1 MRILWA
7 SVRDL
12 DADLCATTQRALAKG
27 LGEHGHEVTF
37 LGPGATSVT
46 IEGVDHKTID
56 VRARAGRRSRAIAE
70 AMLDRW
76 GEFSTPDV
84 VLVEWPLLRSLL
96 KAGVLDEVP
105 WMLVDR
111 SPPADAGFLA
121 RLHWFIW
128 RRAWRLA
135 TKAGRQHAGP
145 VGTVVSEAHARQ
157 VRSFTKLNA
166 ERVVV
171 LQAGVDLR
179 RFLPGPERRSTE
191 RTLHMVYHG
200 RMDRNRGVLA
210 LPMVHQKAK
219 NAGLDVT
226 LTLMGEGDALG
237 ALKRMA
243 KGSDDVHVL
252 GRLPQDEVAHRL
264 GTSHLG
270 LLPMPEHRAW
280 SLASPLKRSE
290 YLASGLMVA
299 GMDHDGH
306 RLSGETPF
314 MHLFA
319 KEDFHDGIVDLLKRM
334 ERDASVY
341 VEGKRAARRYAD
353 DHLGWTHSVDAL
365 HAAIE
370 QRVDEVGPKEKV
382 VPGFGETASPG
393 PPTSAPVVE
402 EAPEPEPAKP
412 EPVEVQPPEPQPAPE
427 PEPAQAPTGPRRK
440 I

>member
-27 LGEHGHEVTF
+27 LGERGHDVTF
-37 LGPGATSVT
+37 LGPGAASVT
-46 IEGVDHKTID
+46 IEGVDHQTIE
-56 VRARAGRRSRAIAE
+56 VRARAGRRSRAIA
-70 AMLDRW
+70 AAILDRW
-76 GEFSTPDV
+76 VEITDPDV
-84 VLVEWPLLRSLL
+84 VLVEWPLLRPLL

-111 SPPADAGFLA
+111 SPPADAGLLA
-121 RLHWFIW
+121 RLHWFVW

-135 TKAGRQHAGP
+135 AKTGRKHAGP

-157 VRSFTKLNA
+157 VRSFTKLDA

-252 GRLPQDEVAHRL
+252 GRLAQDEVAHRL

-290 YLASGLMVA
+290 YLASGLMIA
-299 GMDHDGH
+299 GIDHDGH
-306 RLSGETPF
+306 RLSGEAPF

-353 DHLGWTHSVDAL
+353 EHLGWVHSVDAL

-370 QRVDEVGPKEKV
+370 RRVDEMGPKEKV
-382 VPGFGETASPG
+382 VPGVGEAPSPE

-402 EAPEPEPAKP
+402 ERPEPEPAKP

-440 I
+440 M

>member
-12 DADLCATTQRALAKG
+12 DADLCATTQRAFAKG
-27 LGEHGHEVTF
+27 LAECGHEVTF
-37 LGPGATSVT
+37 LGPGVTSVA
-46 IEGVDHKTID
+46 IDGVGHQALE
-56 VRARAGRRSRAIAE
+56 VRARPGRRSRAIAE
-70 AMLDRW
+70 AILVRW
-76 GEFSTPDV
+76 GEISTPDV

-121 RLHWFIW
+121 RIHWFVW

-135 TKAGRQHAGP
+135 AKAGRQHAGP

-157 VRSFTKLNA
+157 VRSFTKLDA

-237 ALKRMA
+237 ALRRMA

-299 GMDHDGH
+299 GIDHDGH

-334 ERDASVY
+334 ERDATVY
-341 VEGKRAARRYAD
+341 VEGKRAARRFAD

-382 VPGFGETASPG
+382 VPGVAGNPVPEPE
-393 PPTSAPVVE
+393 PVVQ
-402 EAPEPEPAKP
+402 EAPEPEPSKP
-412 EPVEVQPPEPQPAPE
+412 DPVEVEAPEPEAAPE

-440 I
+440 M

>member
-1 MRILWA
+1 M
-7 SVRDL
+7 
-12 DADLCATTQRALAKG
+12 
-27 LGEHGHEVTF
+27 
-37 LGPGATSVT
+37 
-46 IEGVDHKTID
+46 
-56 VRARAGRRSRAIAE
+56 
-70 AMLDRW
+70 
-76 GEFSTPDV
+76 
-84 VLVEWPLLRSLL
+84 VLIEWPLLRPLL
-96 KAGVLDEVP
+96 KAGVLNDVP
-105 WMLVDR
+105 WMLLDR

-121 RLHWFIW
+121 RIHWFVW

-135 TKAGRQHAGP
+135 AKAGRQHAGP

-157 VRSFTKLNA
+157 VRSFTKLDA

-299 GMDHDGH
+299 GIDHDGH

-353 DHLGWTHSVDAL
+353 DHFGWTHSVDAL
-365 HAAIE
+365 HTAIE

-382 VPGFGETASPG
+382 VPGFGETPSPE
-393 PPTSAPVVE
+393 PPTNPWFRKRLNLNRRSQSRSRCSRLSLNRRQNLNPLRHRPVHDERCDQGRPTAWTCQPDSAK
-402 EAPEPEPAKP
+402 ASRSN
-412 EPVEVQPPEPQPAPE
+412 
-427 PEPAQAPTGPRRK
+427 TRRPS
-440 I
+440 

>member
-37 LGPGATSVT
+37 LGPGDASVA
-46 IEGVDHKTID
+46 IDGVDHQALE

-70 AMLDRW
+70 AILARW
-76 GEFSTPDV
+76 SEISAPDL
-84 VLVEWPLLRSLL
+84 VLVEWPLLRPLL
-96 KAGVLDEVP
+96 KAGVLNDVP

-121 RLHWFIW
+121 RLHWFVW

-135 TKAGRQHAGP
+135 AKAGRQHAGP

-157 VRSFTKLNA
+157 VRSFTKLDA

-365 HAAIE
+365 HAAIK

-382 VPGFGETASPG
+382 VPGFDGD
-393 PPTSAPVVE
+393 PTPEPEPVVE

-412 EPVEVQPPEPQPAPE
+412 ELVEVQPPEPQPAPE

-440 I
+440 M

>member
-27 LGEHGHEVTF
+27 LGECGHEVTF
-37 LGPGATSVT
+37 LGPGVTSVA
-46 IEGVDHKTID
+46 IDGVDHQTLE
-56 VRARAGRRSRAIAE
+56 VRARPGRRSRAIAE
-70 AMLDRW
+70 AILVRW
-76 GEFSTPDV
+76 GEISTPDV
-84 VLVEWPLLRSLL
+84 VLVEWPLLRPLL
-96 KAGVLDEVP
+96 KAGVLNDVP
-105 WMLVDR
+105 WMLLDR

-121 RLHWFIW
+121 RIHWFVW

-135 TKAGRQHAGP
+135 AKAGRQHAGP

-157 VRSFTKLNA
+157 VRSFTKLDA

-299 GMDHDGH
+299 GIDHDGH

-341 VEGKRAARRYAD
+341 VEGKRAARRHAD

-365 HAAIE
+365 HTAIE

-382 VPGFGETASPG
+382 VPGFAGNPVPEPEPEPSKPDPVEVETPEPEA
-393 PPTSAPVVE
+393 
-402 EAPEPEPAKP
+402 APEPEPAS
-412 EPVEVQPPEPQPAPE
+412 
-427 PEPAQAPTGPRRK
+427 APTGPRRK

>member
-37 LGPGATSVT
+37 LGPGVTSVA
-46 IEGVDHKTID
+46 IDGVDHQTID
-56 VRARAGRRSRAIAE
+56 VRARPGRRSRAIAE
-70 AMLDRW
+70 AILVRW
-76 GEFSTPDV
+76 GEISTPDV
-84 VLVEWPLLRSLL
+84 VLIEWPLLRPLL
-96 KAGVLDEVP
+96 
-105 WMLVDR
+105 DR

-121 RLHWFIW
+121 RIHWFVW

-135 TKAGRQHAGP
+135 AKAGRQHAGP

-157 VRSFTKLNA
+157 VRSFTKLDA
-166 ERVVV
+166 KRVVV

-237 ALKRMA
+237 ALRRMA

-299 GMDHDGH
+299 GIDHDGH

-382 VPGFGETASPG
+382 VPGVAGIPVPEPE
-393 PPTSAPVVE
+393 PVVQ
-402 EAPEPEPAKP
+402 EAPEPEPSKP
-412 EPVEVQPPEPQPAPE
+412 DPVEVETPEPEAAPE
-427 PEPAQAPTGPRRK
+427 PEPASAPTGPRRK

>member
-37 LGPGATSVT
+37 LGPGVTSVA
-46 IEGVDHKTID
+46 IDGVDHQTID
-56 VRARAGRRSRAIAE
+56 VRARPGRRSRAIAE
-70 AMLDRW
+70 AILVRW
-76 GEFSTPDV
+76 GEISTPDV
-84 VLVEWPLLRSLL
+84 VLIEWPLLRPLL
-96 KAGVLDEVP
+96 KAGVLNDVP
-105 WMLVDR
+105 WMLLDR

-121 RLHWFIW
+121 RIHWFVW

-135 TKAGRQHAGP
+135 AKAGRQHAGP
-145 VGTVVSEAHARQ
+145 VGTVVSEANARQ
-157 VRSFTKLNA
+157 VRSFTKLDA

-299 GMDHDGH
+299 GIDHDGH

-353 DHLGWTHSVDAL
+353 DHFGWTHSVDAL
-365 HAAIE
+365 HTAIE

-382 VPGFGETASPG
+382 VPGFAGNPVPEPE
-393 PPTSAPVVE
+393 PVVQ
-402 EAPEPEPAKP
+402 EAPEPEPSKP
-412 EPVEVQPPEPQPAPE
+412 DPVEVETPEPEAAPE
-427 PEPAQAPTGPRRK
+427 PEPASAPTGPRRK
-440 I
+440 M

>member
-12 DADLCATTQRALAKG
+12 DADLCATTQRAFAKG
-27 LGEHGHEVTF
+27 LAECGHEVTF
-37 LGPGATSVT
+37 LGPGVTSVA
-46 IEGVDHKTID
+46 IDGVDHQTLE
-56 VRARAGRRSRAIAE
+56 VRARPGRRSRAIAE
-70 AMLDRW
+70 AILVRW
-76 GEFSTPDV
+76 GEISTPDV

-121 RLHWFIW
+121 RVHWFVW

-135 TKAGRQHAGP
+135 AKAGRKHAGS

-157 VRSFTKLNA
+157 VRSFTKLDA

-171 LQAGVDLR
+171 LPAGVDLR

-252 GRLPQDEVAHRL
+252 GRLPQDEVTHRL

-299 GMDHDGH
+299 GIDHDGH

-334 ERDASVY
+334 ERDATVY

-382 VPGFGETASPG
+382 VPGVAGNPVPEPE
-393 PPTSAPVVE
+393 PVVQ
-402 EAPEPEPAKP
+402 EAPEPEPSKP
-412 EPVEVQPPEPQPAPE
+412 DPVEVETPEPEAAPE
-427 PEPAQAPTGPRRK
+427 PEPASAPTGPRRK
-440 I
+440 M

>member
-12 DADLCATTQRALAKG
+12 DADLCATTQRALAKK
-27 LGEHGHEVTF
+27 LGERGHEVTF
-37 LGPGATSVT
+37 LGPGVTSVA
-46 IEGVDHKTID
+46 IEGVDQQALE
-56 VRARAGRRSRAIAE
+56 VRARPGRRSRAIAG
-70 AMLDRW
+70 AILARW
-76 GEFSTPDV
+76 GEISTPDV
-84 VLVEWPLLRSLL
+84 VLVEWPLLRPLL
-96 KAGVLDEVP
+96 KAGVLDQVP

-121 RLHWFIW
+121 RIHWFVW

-135 TKAGRQHAGP
+135 AKAGRKHAGP

-157 VRSFTKLNA
+157 VRSFTKLDA

-171 LQAGVDLR
+171 LPAGVDLR

-226 LTLMGEGDALG
+226 LTLMGDGDALG

-243 KGSDDVHVL
+243 KGNDDVHVL

-299 GMDHDGH
+299 GIDHDGH
-306 RLSGETPF
+306 RLSGDPSF

-319 KEDFHDGIVDLLKRM
+319 MEDFHDGIVDLLKRM

-341 VEGKRAARRYAD
+341 VEGKRAARKYAD
-353 DHLGWTHSVDAL
+353 EHLGWTHSADAL

-370 QRVDEVGPKEKV
+370 RRVDEVRPKEKA
-382 VPGFGETASPG
+382 VPGFAGD
-393 PPTSAPVVE
+393 PVPEPEPAVQ
-402 EAPEPEPAKP
+402 EAPEPEPSKP
-412 EPVEVQPPEPQPAPE
+412 EPVEVQPHEPEPAPEPQPE
-427 PEPAQAPTGPRRK
+427 QAPTGPRRK

>member
-27 LGEHGHEVTF
+27 LGEGGHEVTF
-37 LGPGATSVT
+37 LGPGVTSVA
-46 IEGVDHKTID
+46 IDGVDHQTID
-56 VRARAGRRSRAIAE
+56 VRARPGRRSRAIAE
-70 AMLDRW
+70 AILVRW
-76 GEFSTPDV
+76 GEISTPDV
-84 VLVEWPLLRSLL
+84 VLIEWPLLRPLL
-96 KAGVLDEVP
+96 KAGVLNDVP
-105 WMLVDR
+105 WMLLDR

-121 RLHWFIW
+121 RIHWFVW

-135 TKAGRQHAGP
+135 AKAGRQHAGP

-157 VRSFTKLNA
+157 VRSFTKLDA

-237 ALKRMA
+237 ALRRMA

-299 GMDHDGH
+299 GIDHDGH

-353 DHLGWTHSVDAL
+353 DHFGWTHSVDAL
-365 HAAIE
+365 HTAIE

-382 VPGFGETASPG
+382 VPGVAGNPVPEPE
-393 PPTSAPVVE
+393 PVVQ
-402 EAPEPEPAKP
+402 EAPEPEPSKP
-412 EPVEVQPPEPQPAPE
+412 DPVEVETPEPEAAPE
-427 PEPAQAPTGPRRK
+427 PEPASAPTGPRRK

>member
-27 LGEHGHEVTF
+27 LGERGHEVTF
-37 LGPGATSVT
+37 LGPGATPVT
-46 IEGVDHKTID
+46 IEGVDHQALP
-56 VRARAGRRSRAIAE
+56 VRARPGRRSRAIAE
-70 AMLDRW
+70 AILARW
-76 GEFSTPDV
+76 SEISAPDL
-84 VLVEWPLLRSLL
+84 VLVEWPLLRPLL
-96 KAGVLDEVP
+96 KAGVLNDIP
-105 WMLVDR
+105 WMLLDR

-121 RLHWFIW
+121 RIHWFVW

-135 TKAGRQHAGP
+135 AKAGRKHAGP

-157 VRSFTKLNA
+157 VRSFTKLDT

-237 ALKRMA
+237 ALKRIA

-280 SLASPLKRSE
+280 SMASPLKRSE

-370 QRVDEVGPKEKV
+370 RRVDEVGPKEKV
-382 VPGFGETASPG
+382 VPGFDGTPSAE
-393 PPTSAPVVE
+393 PPTPASVVE
-402 EAPEPEPAKP
+402 EAPEPKPAKP
-412 EPVEVQPPEPQPAPE
+412 EPVEVQPTEPEPTPE

-440 I
+440 M

>member
-37 LGPGATSVT
+37 LGPGVTSVA
-46 IEGVDHKTID
+46 IEGVDHQGIE
-56 VRARAGRRSRAIAE
+56 VRARPGRRSRAIAG
-70 AMLDRW
+70 AILARW
-76 GEFSTPDV
+76 GEISTPDV
-84 VLVEWPLLRSLL
+84 VLVEWPLLRPLL
-96 KAGVLDEVP
+96 KAGVLDDVP

-111 SPPADAGFLA
+111 SPPADTGFLA
-121 RLHWFIW
+121 RIHWFVW

-135 TKAGRQHAGP
+135 AKAGRQHAGP

-157 VRSFTKLNA
+157 VRSFTKLDA

-237 ALKRMA
+237 ALRRMA

-299 GMDHDGH
+299 GIDHDGH

-353 DHLGWTHSVDAL
+353 DHFGWTHSVDAL
-365 HAAIE
+365 HTAIE

-382 VPGFGETASPG
+382 VPGVAGNPVPEPE
-393 PPTSAPVVE
+393 PVVQKAPE
-402 EAPEPEPAKP
+402 PEPSKPDPVEVATPEPEAAPEPEPAP
-412 EPVEVQPPEPQPAPE
+412 
-427 PEPAQAPTGPRRK
+427 APTGPRRK
-440 I
+440 M

>member
-27 LGEHGHEVTF
+27 LVECGHEVTF
-37 LGPGATSVT
+37 LGPGVTSVA
-46 IEGVDHKTID
+46 IDGVDHQALAI
-56 VRARAGRRSRAIAE
+56 RARAGRRSRAIAG
-70 AMLDRW
+70 AILARW
-76 GEFSTPDV
+76 GEISTPDV
-84 VLVEWPLLRSLL
+84 VLVEWPLLRPLL
-96 KAGVLDEVP
+96 KAGVLDQVP

-121 RLHWFIW
+121 RIHWFVW

-135 TKAGRQHAGP
+135 AKAGRKHAGP

-157 VRSFTKLNA
+157 VRSFTKLDV

-171 LQAGVDLR
+171 LPAGVDLR

-299 GMDHDGH
+299 GIDHDGH
-306 RLSGETPF
+306 RLSGESSF

-334 ERDASVY
+334 E
-341 VEGKRAARRYAD
+341 
-353 DHLGWTHSVDAL
+353 
-365 HAAIE
+365 
-370 QRVDEVGPKEKV
+370 
-382 VPGFGETASPG
+382 
-393 PPTSAPVVE
+393 
-402 EAPEPEPAKP
+402 
-412 EPVEVQPPEPQPAPE
+412 
-427 PEPAQAPTGPRRK
+427 
-440 I
+440 

>member
-12 DADLCATTQRALAKG
+12 DADLCATTQRALVKG

-37 LGPGATSVT
+37 LGPGAASVA
-46 IEGVDHKTID
+46 IEGVDHQTIE
-56 VRARAGRRSRAIAE
+56 VRARAGRRSRAIAK
-70 AMLDRW
+70 AILARW
-76 GEFSTPDV
+76 DDIAVSDL
-84 VLVEWPLLRSLL
+84 VLVEWPLLRPLL
-96 KAGVLDEVP
+96 KAGVLDDVP
-105 WMLVDR
+105 WMVVDR

-121 RLHWFIW
+121 RVHWFVW
-128 RRAWRLA
+128 RRAWRCA
-135 TKAGRQHAGP
+135 AKAGRKHAGP

-157 VRSFTKLNA
+157 VRSFTKLDA

-219 NAGLDVT
+219 NAGLEVT

-370 QRVDEVGPKEKV
+370 RRVDEVGPKEKV
-382 VPGFGETASPG
+382 VPGFGG
-393 PPTSAPVVE
+393 NPTPEPEPVVE
-402 EAPEPEPAKP
+402 LAPEPEPTEP
-412 EPVEVQPPEPQPAPE
+412 EPVEVQPPEPE
-427 PEPAQAPTGPRRK
+427 PEPKPEPVQAPTGPRRK